1 MDFVEAFVPE
11 VDVSLEGTAEV
22 VKDPLVALGCN
33 IPPLVVNSDSVR
45 ELSVENV
52 PVEE

>member
-1 MDFVEAFVPE
+1 MDSFVPE
-11 VDVSLEGTAEV
+11 VDISLKGTIEV
-22 VKDPLVALGCN
+22 AKDPLVVLGCN